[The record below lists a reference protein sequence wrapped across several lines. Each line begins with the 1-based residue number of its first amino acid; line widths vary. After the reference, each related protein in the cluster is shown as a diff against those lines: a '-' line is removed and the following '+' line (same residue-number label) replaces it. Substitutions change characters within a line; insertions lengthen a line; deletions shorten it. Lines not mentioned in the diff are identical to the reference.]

1 MGTRWR
7 GKHSSKQCRHPVT
20 AKNTGRRRSRRRNG
34 KLKGPMQNPAK
45 ERRLAMGLY
54 EDIDDPNSKY
64 YFNLE
69 TNTVEKGLVSDWTH
83 RMGPYETEEV
93 ARAALEKARERN
105 QKWDEDDEKW
115 NG

>member
-1 MGTRWR
+1 
-7 GKHSSKQCRHPVT
+7 
-20 AKNTGRRRSRRRNG
+20 
-34 KLKGPMQNPAK
+34 MQNPAE

-69 TNTVEKGLVSDWTH
+69 TNTVEKGLVSDWNH

-93 ARAALEKARERN
+93 ARAALDKARERN

>member
-1 MGTRWR
+1 MRWVQSLTRPF
-7 GKHSSKQCRHPVT
+7 STVFVS
-20 AKNTGRRRSRRRNG
+20 
-34 KLKGPMQNPAK
+34 
-45 ERRLAMGLY
+45 
-54 EDIDDPNSKY
+54 NSKY

-93 ARAALEKARERN
+93 ALAALEKARERN
-105 QKWDEDDEKW
+105 QQWDEDDEKW

>member
-1 MGTRWR
+1 
-7 GKHSSKQCRHPVT
+7 
-20 AKNTGRRRSRRRNG
+20 
-34 KLKGPMQNPAK
+34 MQNPAE

-83 RMGPYETEEV
+83 RMGPY
-93 ARAALEKARERN
+93 
-105 QKWDEDDEKW
+105 
-115 NG
+115 